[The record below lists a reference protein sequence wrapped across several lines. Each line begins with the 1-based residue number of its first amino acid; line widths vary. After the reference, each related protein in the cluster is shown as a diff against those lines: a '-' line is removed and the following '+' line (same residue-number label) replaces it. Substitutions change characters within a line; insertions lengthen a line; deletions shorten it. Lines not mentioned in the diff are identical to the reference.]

1 MKPCVSRADWEL
13 RDDAHRIERTFRFRN
28 FREALAFV
36 QRVGELAGAAACS
49 RTSPG
54 TRRQGLEAGAWYQA
68 VPWLF
73 YVNYA
78 LVDATYQFTGKLAS
92 PDNPS
97 ADADGNVLVT
107 PGKHIP
113 GIPLHQI
120 KSGLDYA
127 VTPA

>member
-1 MKPCVSRADWEL
+1 V
-13 RDDAHRIERTFRFRN
+13 FQN
-28 FREALAFV
+28 V
-36 QRVGELAGAAACS
+36 
-49 RTSPG
+49 PG
-54 TRRQGLEAGAWYQA
+54 YPSTGLEAGARYQA
-68 VPWLF
+68 APWLF

-113 GIPLHQI
+113 GIPLHLI